1 MNKTRNNSEQYSEK
15 KNQRLKKPFVV
26 TLTGVL
32 IVIVALFLPYMTA
45 VGDTAEY
52 IEEHPDRVEIK
63 SLELTASDLA
73 NIPLVSVHNLIAGVY
88 GEDDGAIA
96 NVIVGV
102 LGGCLTLTML
112 FVIHKNQSSFKFT
125 FHILANGG
133 LAWKCRLFRHFSF
146 GRYLAYRSTTRQ
158 VFSFKSSTKV
168 VNRALTTK
176 RPCFR
181 KLSVPPAVPLH
192 GAFRCG
198 PFLPWLSCRLHGR
211 NSSASW

>member
-112 FVIHKNQSSFKFT
+112 FVMIKKPIPVMFFDLLSCGVFLFLSFLMKDDFIDKNKYAWGFGYYAIWLGAIVLFAGA
-125 FHILANGG
+125 IWMLAAKISNKRRTQI
-133 LAWKCRLFRHFSF
+133 AM
-146 GRYLAYRSTTRQ
+146 A
-158 VFSFKSSTKV
+158 SST
-168 VNRALTTK
+168 NE
-176 RPCFR
+176 
-181 KLSVPPAVPLH
+181 
-192 GAFRCG
+192 
-198 PFLPWLSCRLHGR
+198 
-211 NSSASW
+211 

>member
-112 FVIHKNQSSFKFT
+112 FVMIKKPIPVMFFDLLSCGVFLFLSFLMKDDFIDKDKYAWG
-125 FHILANGG
+125 FGYYAIWLGAIVLFAGAIWMLAAKISNKRRTQI
-133 LAWKCRLFRHFSF
+133 AM
-146 GRYLAYRSTTRQ
+146 A
-158 VFSFKSSTKV
+158 SST
-168 VNRALTTK
+168 
-176 RPCFR
+176 
-181 KLSVPPAVPLH
+181 SE
-192 GAFRCG
+192 
-198 PFLPWLSCRLHGR
+198 
-211 NSSASW
+211 